1 MLSLEQIVRDPE
13 KFRTALVRRG
23 EDPPIDRILELDSRR
38 KELIQAADADRARR
52 NNVSKAIGNEKRK
65 PTPEEITEMRETG
78 DRIKTVEAELA
89 TVLEELD
96 AALLPIPNTPLD
108 DVPDGLDEESNVV
121 VRTSEGSTETHGNA
135 HWDVAPALGIL
146 DLEAGASI
154 SGARFFVLK
163 GKGAKLQRALAAWM
177 LDVQTEEHGYT
188 EIDPPLLVRGETM
201 TGSGNLP
208 KFKDNLYRDDESDL
222 WLVPTA
228 EVALNGLHQS
238 QIIDPD
244 KLPLKYVAQTPSF
257 RKEHTSAGRD
267 VRGIKRVH
275 QFEKVEMFR
284 YVEPEGSEE
293 ILEEM
298 VGEAVVLCERLGLTY
313 RVLKLCAG
321 DIGFQSAKTYD
332 IEVWSPGSAEWLE
345 VSSIST
351 CTDFQ
356 ARRNGTRYRPEVGA
370 STKLP
375 HTLNG
380 SGLALPRIWIAVIEN
395 GLQEDG
401 SVVIPE
407 VLVPYTGW
415 DRIEAN

>member
-1 MLSLEQIVRDPE
+1 VHTSGGD
-13 KFRTALVRRG
+13 
-23 EDPPIDRILELDSRR
+23 
-38 KELIQAADADRARR
+38 
-52 NNVSKAIGNEKRK
+52 
-65 PTPEEITEMRETG
+65 TP
-78 DRIKTVEAELA
+78 
-89 TVLEELD
+89 
-96 AALLPIPNTPLD
+96 
-108 DVPDGLDEESNVV
+108 
-121 VRTSEGSTETHGNA
+121 THGNA

-188 EIDPPLLVRGETM
+188 EIDPPLLIRRETM
-201 TGSGNLP
+201 VGSGNLP
-208 KFKDNLYRDDESDL
+208 KFEDNLYRDEETDL

-228 EVALNGLHQS
+228 EVALNGLHQG

-244 KLPLKYVAQTPSF
+244 TLPLKYVAQTPSF

-298 VGEAVVLCERLGLTY
+298 VGEATTLCERLGLTY

-415 DRIEAN
+415 YRIEAV